1 MPYIESERLEL
12 KVQYTTEIKK
22 EIVAFLNSDGGT
34 LIIGVDDNGKVIGIE
49 NAKDI
54 IERIS
59 LMIHETIK
67 PDPSLICSAGE
78 YEEEGKTIVK
88 VSVGRGVKK
97 PYYIYEKGLKPS
109 GVYLRINN
117 TSQQA
122 SEYAIKQMIIA
133 SEYKSFESLPS
144 VEQEL
149 TFDYLERTFMRAKIE
164 LKQKT
169 LGLIDPNGSYT
180 NLALLLSDQCPF
192 SIKAAVFDSD
202 DKSRFL
208 DRKEFEGSLIR
219 QADEVYEYLNL
230 NNKTHGEYNGLLRE
244 DKTEYNQLVLR
255 EGLLNAIIHR
265 DYSLNGNILISIYKN
280 RIEYVSIG
288 GLVSGMTY
296 EDMMLGVSRSR
307 NEKLANIFF
316 KLKYVEAYGT
326 GIEKIQGDYE
336 NTGLE
341 PRFEVSD
348 NGFLLVLPN
357 KTSIKKPKKI
367 LTDKELVY
375 DFIIKCGRVNRAEI
389 QEELGFKLTKTRN
402 IILQLEQEGKIER
415 HGNGKG
421 IFYTIKS
428 DRLYDSYTKN
438 DD

>member
-1 MPYIESERLEL
+1 MSYIESERLEL

-67 PDPSLICSAGE
+67 PDPSLLCSAGE

-88 VSVGRGVKK
+88 VAVGRGVKK

-336 NTGLE
+336 HTGLE

-375 DFIIKCGRVNRAEI
+375 DFIVKCGRANRAEV

-428 DRLYDSYTKN
+428 DRLYDSYTMN

>member
-1 MPYIESERLEL
+1 MTYIESDKLEL

-34 LIIGVDDNGKVIGIE
+34 LVIGVDDNGNVVGVD

-59 LMIHETIK
+59 LMIHEAIK
-67 PDPSLICSAGE
+67 PDASLICSAGE
-78 YEEEGKTIVK
+78 YEEGGKNIVK
-88 VSVGRGVKK
+88 VAIGRGVKK

-133 SEYKSFESLPS
+133 SEDKSFESLPS
-144 VEQEL
+144 VEQDL
-149 TFDYLERTFMRAKIE
+149 TFDYLESVFKRAKIE
-164 LKQKT
+164 LKLKT
-169 LGLIDPNGSYT
+169 LGLIDANGSYT

-230 NNKTHGEYNGLLRE
+230 NNKTRGEYNGLLRE

-265 DYSLNGNILISIYKN
+265 DYSLNGSILISIYKN

-307 NEKLANIFF
+307 NERLANVFF

-336 NTGLE
+336 HTGLE

-357 KTSIKKPKKI
+357 KTYMEESKKI
-367 LTDKELVY
+367 RTDKELVY
-375 DFIIKCGRVNRAEI
+375 DFIAKCGRATRANV
-389 QEELGFKLTKTRN
+389 QEELGFRLTKTRN
-402 IILQLEQEGKIER
+402 ILFMLEQEGKLER

-421 IFYTIKS
+421 IFYTIK
-428 DRLYDSYTKN
+428 
-438 DD
+438 

>member
-1 MPYIESERLEL
+1 MAYIESEKLEL

-34 LIIGVDDNGKVIGIE
+34 LIIGVDDDGKVIGVG

-59 LMIHETIK
+59 LMIHEAIK
-67 PDPSLICSAGE
+67 PDASLICSAGE
-78 YEEEGKTIVK
+78 YVEEGKTIVK
-88 VSVGRGVKK
+88 VAIGRGVKK

-133 SEYKSFESLPS
+133 SEDKSFESLPS
-144 VEQEL
+144 VEQDL
-149 TFDYLERTFMRAKIE
+149 TFDYLESVFKRAKIE

-169 LGLIDPNGSYT
+169 LGLIDANGSYT

-230 NNKTHGEYNGLLRE
+230 NNKTRGEYNGLLRE

-265 DYSLNGNILISIYKN
+265 DYSLNGSILVSIYKN

-307 NEKLANIFF
+307 NERLANVFF

-336 NTGLE
+336 HTGLE

-357 KTSIKKPKKI
+357 KTYMEETKKI
-367 LTDKELVY
+367 RTDKELVY
-375 DFIIKCGRVNRAEI
+375 DFIAKCGRATRAEV

-402 IILQLEQEGKIER
+402 ILLQLEQESKIER

-421 IFYTIKS
+421 IFYT
-428 DRLYDSYTKN
+428 TK
-438 DD
+438 

>member
-1 MPYIESERLEL
+1 MIYVESNTMEL
-12 KVQYTTEIKK
+12 KRQYTTEIKK

-34 LIIGVDDNGKVIGIE
+34 LIIGVDDDGTVVGVE

-59 LMIHETIK
+59 LMIHEAIK
-67 PDPSLICSAGE
+67 PDASLICSAQE
-78 YEEEGKTIVK
+78 FTEDGKTIVK
-88 VSVGRGVKK
+88 VIVGQGVKK

-122 SEYAIKQMIIA
+122 SEQAIKQMIIA
-133 SEYKSFESLPS
+133 SEEKSYESLVS
-144 VEQEL
+144 TEQNL
-149 TFDYLERTFMRAKIE
+149 TFSYLKMIFDREKVE
-164 LKQKT
+164 LKEKT
-169 LGLIDPNGSYT
+169 LGLINSDGVYT

-202 DKSRFL
+202 DKSRFV
-208 DRKEFEGSLIR
+208 DRKEFDGSLLK
-219 QADEVYEYLNL
+219 QADDAYNYLTL
-230 NNKTHGEYNGLLRE
+230 NNKNHGDYKGILRE
-244 DKTEYNQLVLR
+244 DKFDYNNLVLR

-265 DYSLNGNILISIYKN
+265 DYALNGSILISIYANK
-280 RIEYVSIG
+280 IEYISIG

-296 EDMMLGVSRSR
+296 NDMMLGVSRSR
-307 NEKLANIFF
+307 NEKLANVFF
-316 KLKYVEAYGT
+316 KLRYVEAYGT

-336 NTGLE
+336 HSGAS

-357 KTSIKKPKKI
+357 KSNVSVRKKI
-367 LTDKELVY
+367 MTDLERIY
-375 DFIIKCGRVNRAEI
+375 DFIRENGKATRAEI

-402 IILQLEQEGKIER
+402 ILLQLEQENKIIR
-415 HGNGKG
+415 QGNGKG
-421 IFYTIKS
+421 TFYVIK
-428 DRLYDSYTKN
+428 
-438 DD
+438 

>member
-1 MPYIESERLEL
+1 
-12 KVQYTTEIKK
+12 
-22 EIVAFLNSDGGT
+22 
-34 LIIGVDDNGKVIGIE
+34 
-49 NAKDI
+49 
-54 IERIS
+54 
-59 LMIHETIK
+59 MIHEAIK
-67 PDPSLICSAGE
+67 PDASLICSAGE
-78 YEEEGKTIVK
+78 YEEDGKTIVK
-88 VSVGRGVKK
+88 VAIGRGVKK

-133 SEYKSFESLPS
+133 SEDKSFESLPS
-144 VEQEL
+144 VEQDL
-149 TFDYLERTFMRAKIE
+149 TFDYLESVFKRAKIE

-169 LGLIDPNGSYT
+169 LGLIDANGSYT

-230 NNKTHGEYNGLLRE
+230 NNKTRGEYNGLLRE

-265 DYSLNGNILISIYKN
+265 DYSLNGSILISIYKN

-307 NEKLANIFF
+307 NERLANVFF

-336 NTGLE
+336 HTGLE

-348 NGFLLVLPN
+348 NGFLLALPN
-357 KTSIKKPKKI
+357 KTYMEEFKKI
-367 LTDKELVY
+367 RTDKELVY
-375 DFIIKCGRVNRAEI
+375 DFIAKFGRVTRAEV

-402 IILQLEQEGKIER
+402 ILLHLEQEGKIER

-421 IFYTIKS
+421 IFYTVSK
-428 DRLYDSYTKN
+428 
-438 DD
+438 

>member
-1 MPYIESERLEL
+1 MAYIESEKLEL

-34 LIIGVDDNGKVIGIE
+34 LIIGVDDNGKIVGVE

-59 LMIHETIK
+59 LMIHEAIK
-67 PDPSLICSAGE
+67 PDASLICSAGE
-78 YEEEGKTIVK
+78 YEEDGKTIVR
-88 VSVGRGVKK
+88 VVIGRGVKK

-133 SEYKSFESLPS
+133 SEEKSFEALPS
-144 VEQEL
+144 VQQDL
-149 TFDYLERTFMRAKIE
+149 TFDYLESVFKRAELE

-169 LGLIDPNGSYT
+169 LGLLDANGSYT

-192 SIKAAVFDSD
+192 SVKAAVFDSD

-219 QADEVYEYLNL
+219 QADEIYEYLKL
-230 NNKTHGEYNGLLRE
+230 NNKTRGEYNGLRRE

-255 EGLLNAIIHR
+255 EGLLNAITHR
-265 DYSLNGNILISIYKN
+265 DYSLNGSILISIYKN

-296 EDMMLGVSRSR
+296 ADMMLGVSRSR
-307 NEKLANIFF
+307 NEKLANVFF

-336 NTGLE
+336 HTGLE
-341 PRFEVSD
+341 PRFEISD

-357 KTSIKKPKKI
+357 KNYMEKAKEIR
-367 LTDKELVY
+367 TDKELVY
-375 DFIIKCGRVNRAEI
+375 DFIVRCGRATRAQV

-402 IILQLEQEGKIER
+402 ILLQLEQEGKIER
-415 HGNGKG
+415 RGNGKG
-421 IFYTIKS
+421 IFYTV
-428 DRLYDSYTKN
+428 
-438 DD
+438 

>member
-1 MPYIESERLEL
+1 MAYIESDKLEL
-12 KVQYTTEIKK
+12 KVQYTAEIKK

-34 LIIGVDDNGKVIGIE
+34 LIIGVDDYGKVVGVD

-59 LMIHETIK
+59 LMIHDAIK
-67 PDPSLICSAGE
+67 PDASLICSASE
-78 YEEEGKTIVK
+78 YEEEGKTVVK
-88 VSVGRGVKK
+88 VAIGKGVKK

-133 SEYKSFESLPS
+133 SEDKSFESLPS
-144 VEQEL
+144 VTQDL
-149 TFDYLERTFMRAKIE
+149 TFDYLEAVFKRAKIE
-164 LKQKT
+164 LKPKT
-169 LGLIDPNGSYT
+169 LGLVDASGIYT

-192 SIKAAVFDSD
+192 SIKTAVFDSD

-219 QADEVYEYLNL
+219 QADEAYEYLNL
-230 NNKTHGEYNGLLRE
+230 NNKTRGEYDGLLRV
-244 DKTEYNQLVLR
+244 DKKEYNQLVLR

-265 DYSLNGNILISIYKN
+265 DYSLNGSILISIYKN
-280 RIEYVSIG
+280 RIEYISIG

-307 NEKLANIFF
+307 NEKLANVFF
-316 KLKYVEAYGT
+316 KLNYVEAYGT

-336 NTGLE
+336 RTGLE

-357 KTSIKKPKKI
+357 KAYTEEIKKI
-367 LTDKELVY
+367 RTDKELVY
-375 DFIIKCGRVNRAEI
+375 DVIDKCGRITRAEV
-389 QEELGFKLTKTRN
+389 QAELGFKLTKTRN
-402 IILQLEQEGKIER
+402 ILLQLEQEGKIQR
-415 HGNGKG
+415 HGNGKSV
-421 IFYTIKS
+421 FYTAKKKA
-428 DRLYDSYTKN
+428 Y
-438 DD
+438 

>member
-1 MPYIESERLEL
+1 MAYVETENLEL

-22 EIVAFLNSDGGT
+22 EIVAFLNSNGGT
-34 LIIGVDDNGKVIGIE
+34 LIIGVDDDGKVVGVE
-49 NAKDI
+49 NSKDI

-59 LMIHETIK
+59 LMIHEAIK
-67 PDPSLICSAGE
+67 PDASLICSAAE
-78 YEEEGKTIVK
+78 FIEDGKTIVK
-88 VSVGRGVKK
+88 VFIGRGVKK

-117 TSQQA
+117 TCQQA
-122 SEYAIKQMIIA
+122 SEYAIKQMIVS
-133 SEYKSFESLPS
+133 SEERPFETLPS
-144 VEQEL
+144 VEQDL
-149 TFDYLERTFMRAKIE
+149 TFDYLESVFKRANLE
-164 LKQKT
+164 LKPKT
-169 LGLIDPNGSYT
+169 LGLIDSNGSYT

-202 DKSRFL
+202 DKSSFL
-208 DRKEFEGSLIR
+208 DRKEFEGSLVR
-219 QADEVYEYLNL
+219 QADEAYSYLNL
-230 NNKTHGEYNGLLRE
+230 NNKVRGEYNGLIRE
-244 DKTEYNQLVLR
+244 DVSEYNPLVLR
-255 EGLLNAIIHR
+255 EGLLNAVIHR
-265 DYSLNGNILISIYKN
+265 DYSLNGNILISVYKN

-296 EDMMLGVSRSR
+296 DDMILGVSRSR

-336 NTGLE
+336 YTGLE

-357 KTSIKKPKKI
+357 KTYIKKAKENR
-367 LTDKELVY
+367 TDKETVY
-375 DFIIKCGRVNRAEI
+375 DFIAKCGRVTRAEV

-402 IILQLEQEGKIER
+402 ILLSLEQDGKIEC
-415 HGNGKG
+415 HGSGKG
-421 IFYTIKS
+421 IFYTVK
-428 DRLYDSYTKN
+428 K
-438 DD
+438 

>member
-1 MPYIESERLEL
+1 MPYLESEKLEL

-22 EIVAFLNSDGGT
+22 EIVAFLNSNGGT
-34 LIIGVDDNGKVIGIE
+34 LIIGVDDNGRVVGVE

-59 LMIHETIK
+59 LMIHEAIK
-67 PDPSLICSAGE
+67 PDASLICSAGE

-88 VSVGRGVKK
+88 VAIGRGVKK

-133 SEYKSFESLPS
+133 SEDKAFESLPS
-144 VEQEL
+144 IEQDL
-149 TFDYLERTFMRAKIE
+149 TFNYLENVFKRAKIE
-164 LKQKT
+164 LKHKT
-169 LGLIDPNGSYT
+169 LGFIDANGCYT

-208 DRKEFEGSLIR
+208 DRKEFEGSLLR

-230 NNKTHGEYNGLLRE
+230 NNKTHGEYKGLLRE

-265 DYSLNGNILISIYKN
+265 DYSLNGSILISIYKN

-307 NEKLANIFF
+307 NERLANVFF

-336 NTGLE
+336 YTGLE

-357 KTSIKKPKKI
+357 KSYIEEAKKV
-367 LTDKELVY
+367 LTDKELVH
-375 DFIIKCGRVNRAEI
+375 DFIAKCGRVTRAEV

-402 IILQLEQEGKIER
+402 IILQLEQERKIKR

-421 IFYTIKS
+421 IFYTIVK
-428 DRLYDSYTKN
+428 
-438 DD
+438 

>member
-1 MPYIESERLEL
+1 MKYIESEKLEL
-12 KVQYTTEIKK
+12 KVKYTPEIKK

-34 LIIGVDDNGKVIGIE
+34 LIIGVNDNGKIIGVE

-59 LMIHETIK
+59 LMIHEAIK
-67 PDPSLICSAGE
+67 PDASLLCSAGE

-88 VSVGRGVKK
+88 LVIGKGVKK

-122 SEYAIKQMIIA
+122 SEYAIKQMIVT
-133 SEYKSFESLPS
+133 SEDKSFESLPS
-144 VEQEL
+144 IEQNL
-149 TFDYLERTFMRAKIE
+149 SFDYLESVFRQADIE
-164 LKQKT
+164 LKKKT
-169 LGLIDPNGSYT
+169 LGLTDTNGSFT

-192 SIKAAVFDSD
+192 SVKAAVFDSD

-219 QADEVYEYLNL
+219 QADQVYEYLTL
-230 NNKTHGEYNGLLRE
+230 NNKTRSDYNGLLRE

-265 DYSLNGNILISIYKN
+265 DYSLNGSILISIYKN

-307 NEKLANIFF
+307 NEKLANVFF
-316 KLKYVEAYGT
+316 KLRYVEAYGT

-336 NTGLE
+336 HTGLD
-341 PRFEVSD
+341 PRFEISD

-357 KTSIKKPKKI
+357 KAYIEKSNKFR
-367 LTDKELVY
+367 TDKELVY
-375 DFIIKCGRVNRAEI
+375 DFITEFGIVTRAQV
-389 QEELGFKLTKTRN
+389 QEKLGFKLTKTRN
-402 IILQLEQEGKIER
+402 ILLQLEQTGKIER

-421 IFYTIKS
+421 VFYTVRK
-428 DRLYDSYTKN
+428 
-438 DD
+438 

>member
-1 MPYIESERLEL
+1 MGYIESEKLEL

-22 EIVAFLNSDGGT
+22 EIVAFLNSEGGT
-34 LIIGVDDNGKVIGIE
+34 LLIGVDDNGTVVGVE

-59 LMIHETIK
+59 LMIHEAIK
-67 PDPSLICSAGE
+67 PDASLLCSAGA
-78 YEEEGKTIVK
+78 YEEGGKMLVRVVI
-88 VSVGRGVKK
+88 GRGVKK

-133 SEYKSFESLPS
+133 SEEKSFEALPS
-144 VEQEL
+144 VEQNL
-149 TFDYLERTFMRAKIE
+149 TFDYLENVFKHAEIE
-164 LKQKT
+164 LKKKT
-169 LGLIDPNGSYT
+169 LGLLDSNGSYT

-192 SIKAAVFDSD
+192 SVKAAVFDSD

-219 QADEVYEYLNL
+219 QADEIYEYLKL
-230 NNKTHGEYNGLLRE
+230 NNKMRAEYNGLRRE
-244 DKTEYNQLVLR
+244 DKSEYNQLVLR
-255 EGLLNAIIHR
+255 EGLLNAITHR
-265 DYSLNGNILISIYKN
+265 DYSLNGSILISIYKN

-296 EDMMLGVSRSR
+296 DDMMLGVSRSR
-307 NEKLANIFF
+307 NEKLANVFF

-336 NTGLE
+336 QTGLA

-357 KTSIKKPKKI
+357 KNYINTAKKI
-367 LTDKELVY
+367 RTDKEMVY
-375 DFIIKCGRVNRAEI
+375 DFIVSCGRVTRTQV
-389 QEELGFKLTKTRN
+389 QEEMGFKLTKTRN
-402 IILQLEQEGKIER
+402 ILLQLEQEGRIER

-421 IFYTIKS
+421 VFYTA
-428 DRLYDSYTKN
+428 
-438 DD
+438 

>member
-1 MPYIESERLEL
+1 MAYIESDRLEL

-22 EIVAFLNSDGGT
+22 EIVAFLNSNGGT
-34 LIIGVDDNGKVIGIE
+34 LVIGVDDNGRVIGVE

-59 LMIHETIK
+59 LMIHEAIK
-67 PDPSLICSAGE
+67 PDASLICSAGE
-78 YEEEGKTIVK
+78 YEEDGKSIVK
-88 VSVGRGVKK
+88 VSIGKGVKK

-122 SEYAIKQMIIA
+122 SEYAIKQMIIT
-133 SEYKSFESLPS
+133 SEDKSFESLPTLTGN
-144 VEQEL
+144 L
-149 TFDYLERTFMRAKIE
+149 TFDDLEAAFRRAGLE
-164 LKQKT
+164 LKPKT
-169 LGLIDPNGSYT
+169 LGLTDADGAYT

-202 DKSRFL
+202 DKSRFV

-219 QADEVYEYLNL
+219 QADEAYEYLNL
-230 NNKTHGEYNGLLRE
+230 NNRTRGEYNGLLRE

-265 DYSLNGNILISIYKN
+265 DYSLNGSILISIYKN

-307 NEKLANIFF
+307 NERLANVFF
-316 KLKYVEAYGT
+316 KLRYVEAYGT

-336 NTGLE
+336 HTGLE

-357 KTSIKKPKKI
+357 KNYAEKSKKI
-367 LTDKELVY
+367 RTDKDLVY
-375 DFIIKCGRVNRAEI
+375 DFIAKYGRATRAEV
-389 QEELGFKLTKTRN
+389 QEALGFKLTKTRN
-402 IILQLEQEGKIER
+402 MLLQLEQDGRIDR
-415 HGNGKG
+415 HGNGKN
-421 IFYTIKS
+421 IFYTV
-428 DRLYDSYTKN
+428 N
-438 DD
+438 Q

>member
-1 MPYIESERLEL
+1 MLYIESEKLEL

-34 LIIGVDDNGKVIGIE
+34 LIIGVDDNGKVVGVE
-49 NAKDI
+49 NAKEI

-59 LMIHETIK
+59 LMIHEAIK
-67 PDPSLICSAGE
+67 PDASLICSAGE
-78 YEEEGKTIVK
+78 YEEDGKTIVK
-88 VSVGRGVKK
+88 VVIGRGVKK

-122 SEYAIKQMIIA
+122 SEYAIKQMIVT
-133 SEYKSFESLPS
+133 SEGESFESLPS
-144 VEQEL
+144 VEQNL
-149 TFDYLERTFMRAKIE
+149 TFDYLENIFKRAGVEFKP
-164 LKQKT
+164 KT
-169 LGLIDPNGSYT
+169 LGFVDANGSYT
-180 NLALLLSDQCPF
+180 NLALLLSEQCPF
-192 SIKAAVFDSD
+192 SIKVAVFDSD

-219 QADEVYEYLNL
+219 QTDEAYEYLNL

-244 DKTEYNQLVLR
+244 DRTDYNKLVLR
-255 EGLLNAIIHR
+255 EGLLNAVIHR
-265 DYSLNGNILISIYKN
+265 DYSLNGSILISIYKN

-288 GLVSGMTY
+288 GLVYGMTY

-307 NEKLANIFF
+307 NEKLANVFF

-336 NTGLE
+336 RTGLE

-357 KTSIKKPKKI
+357 KTYVESDKKVY
-367 LTDKELVY
+367 TDKEMVY
-375 DFIIKCGRVNRAEI
+375 NFIASRGKVTRAQV

-402 IILQLEQEGKIER
+402 ILLQLEQEGRIAR
-415 HGNGKG
+415 HGNGKAV
-421 IFYTIKS
+421 FYTLS
-428 DRLYDSYTKN
+428 E
-438 DD
+438 